1 MARYLGVA
9 ITFLCFC
16 LLGSGHF
23 PATASD
29 GVQSSPFG
37 DKSTPSAVSG
47 TGAVGIQTPARV
59 LSVYDGDTVKVE
71 AAMWPGLTWRG
82 NVRVEGVDTPEIR
95 GKCEG
100 EKRKAVAAR
109 DFVRESVG
117 GRITLVNVK
126 RGKVRRARRGADQIG
141 GRNRLDGPPDTSQ
154 TRTALRWQAA
164 SGMVWQG
171 TEVTCVPVGCRSRRL
186 GGVRSSAAILS
197 KKPGPPQTSG
207 IHLNS
212 AAPVQPTG
220 TASTYR

>member
-1 MARYLGVA
+1 MARYPGVA
-9 ITFLCFC
+9 ITFICFG

-23 PATASD
+23 PAVASD
-29 GVQSSPFG
+29 AIHSPPFG
-37 DKSTPSAVSG
+37 DKSTPRAVSG

-100 EKRKAVAAR
+100 EKRKAMAAR

-126 RGKVRRARRGADQIG
+126 RGKYAGRVVARIRLADGTDLTEILIRAKHGRPYDG
-141 GRNRLDGPPDTSQ
+141 GRR
-154 TRTALRWQAA
+154 
-164 SGMVWQG
+164 QG
-171 TEVTCVPVGCRSRRL
+171 WCGEERR
-186 GGVRSSAAILS
+186 
-197 KKPGPPQTSG
+197 
-207 IHLNS
+207 
-212 AAPVQPTG
+212 
-220 TASTYR
+220 